1 MLHSVFPGCRFVFYR
16 CERVCS
22 SPNSIGRP
30 SLYADSQDLNKA
42 LLLSSCPNK
51 CSASQLPLLSL
62 ASKVLTARQ
71 PSVPIFKSSFSRSTR
86 HNALL
91 EKKTSPKPKA
101 RRRLINHHCN
111 STHKSHHPHSTMSN
125 CFQVYKSRFLFFP
138 SLT

>member
-51 CSASQLPLLSL
+51 CSASQFPLLSL

-86 HNALL
+86 HSALL
-91 EKKTSPKPKA
+91 EKKKPLQSP
-101 RRRLINHHCN
+101 RH
-111 STHKSHHPHSTMSN
+111 
-125 CFQVYKSRFLFFP
+125 VED
-138 SLT
+138 SLTITAIPPIYLIIPTPLCATAFKFSTPGSSFSQA